1 MHNVKKESQYSR
13 LFDQLKALLSRTD
26 DRLARMATVASV
38 LHHKISYF
46 SWTGFYTL
54 RENEMRVGVYQ
65 GRVAC
70 QVLPRDT
77 GVCWAAY
84 NQGESLV
91 VEDVEHFPGHIACDP
106 RSRSEI
112 VIPLFDREGRK
123 YGVLDVDST
132 DPASF
137 DEVDRHWLEKVVFLI
152 NHPEETGW

>member
-1 MHNVKKESQYSR
+1 MNKEKKENQYAR
-13 LFDQLKALLSRTD
+13 LFDQLKALLHKTD
-26 DRLARMATVASV
+26 DPLARMATVASV
-38 LHHKISYF
+38 LHHTVSYF
-46 SWTGFYTL
+46 YWTGFYTL
-54 RENEMRVGVYQ
+54 REDEMRVGAYQ

-84 NQGESLV
+84 NQGKSLV
-91 VEDVEHFPGHIACDP
+91 VEDVARFPGHIACDP

-123 YGVLDVDST
+123 YGVLDVDSAE
-132 DPASF
+132 PASF
-137 DEVDRHWLEKVVFLI
+137 DEVDRCWLEKIVFLM